1 MSKRYLITT
10 TKSVNRKAVESVLYD
25 EMTETI
31 YPEPLTSFA
40 AASYPEDVQVIPVL
54 EEGDVAIERVLS
66 SASPHSQINRSWS
79 LALSPNEVSQ
89 IADIFC
95 NKLHRNPTDVE
106 IMDLIQSNN
115 EHCRHFLLNGKVSMD
130 GIEQPHTMSELL
142 RSCKPTTEF
151 PSTLIS
157 FGQDGSAIRGTLC
170 EALTSTQPGQ
180 PSPVEPSYQNKNP
193 VATVTTHNFPSGVT
207 PFPGAE

>member
-115 EHCRHFLLNGKVSMD
+115 EHCRHFLLNGKVIID
-130 GIEQPHTMSELL
+130 GIEQPH
-142 RSCKPTTEF
+142 
-151 PSTLIS
+151 
-157 FGQDGSAIRGTLC
+157 
-170 EALTSTQPGQ
+170 TSTQPGQ

>member
-115 EHCRHFLLNGKVSMD
+115 EHCRHFLLNGKVIID

-142 RSCKPTTEF
+142 
-151 PSTLIS
+151 
-157 FGQDGSAIRGTLC
+157 RGTLC

>member
-1 MSKRYLITT
+1 
-10 TKSVNRKAVESVLYD
+10 
-25 EMTETI
+25 
-31 YPEPLTSFA
+31 
-40 AASYPEDVQVIPVL
+40 
-54 EEGDVAIERVLS
+54 
-66 SASPHSQINRSWS
+66 
-79 LALSPNEVSQ
+79 
-89 IADIFC
+89 
-95 NKLHRNPTDVE
+95 
-106 IMDLIQSNN
+106 MDLIQSNN
-115 EHCRHFLLNGKVSMD
+115 EHCRHFLLNGKVIID

>member
-1 MSKRYLITT
+1 M
-10 TKSVNRKAVESVLYD
+10 
-25 EMTETI
+25 
-31 YPEPLTSFA
+31 
-40 AASYPEDVQVIPVL
+40 
-54 EEGDVAIERVLS
+54 
-66 SASPHSQINRSWS
+66 
-79 LALSPNEVSQ
+79 SQ

-115 EHCRHFLLNGKVSMD
+115 EHCRHFLLNGKVIID

-193 VATVTTHNFPSGVT
+193 VATVTTHNFPSASRRSPERSSCLAETSPTG
-207 PFPGAE
+207 PASEDRFARWRRPGNGASVMGGAAGFMVGNLRIPGYEQPWESEAAYPSRCVWRE